1 MRKKGN
7 VSNKI
12 NVSVVGDK
20 LDKKGTRNKRVS
32 KDTIKFKIILSE
44 EQKEA
49 KAKILQNDVIVVFG
63 KAGSGKTLISAQ
75 AALDALFSNNIE
87 NIYITRPTVSKEDL
101 GFLPGDLK
109 DKMDPWLAPLYHN
122 MYVLHDKMQ
131 VDKLLAEKKIE
142 IAPIS
147 FMRGITF
154 VNSYVLVDECQN
166 ITKDQIKMLITR
178 IGKGSKMIFTGDASQ
193 IDLKKNSDSGLNYL
207 LKLGEDIEG
216 FITYQLKDN
225 HRHPIVDR
233 FIDKMSEMD

>member
-7 VSNKI
+7 VSSRT
-12 NVSVVGDK
+12 NVSIVK
-20 LDKKGTRNKRVS
+20 NNTSRNKKDKKTS
-32 KDTIKFKIILSE
+32 IQFKITLSE

-75 AALDALFSNNIE
+75 SALDALLSNDIE
-87 NIYITRPTVSKEDL
+87 NVYITRPTVSKEDL

-109 DKMDPWLAPLYHN
+109 EKMDPWLAPLYHN
-122 MYVLHDKMQ
+122 MYALNDKSQ
-131 VDKLLAEKKIE
+131 IDKFLADKKIE

-154 VNSYVLVDECQN
+154 VNSYVLIDECQN

-178 IGKGSKMIFTGDASQ
+178 IGRGSKMIFTGDAAQ
-193 IDLKKNSDSGLNYL
+193 VDLKKNSDSGLNYL
-207 LKLGEDIEG
+207 LKLGEDIKG
-216 FITYQLKDN
+216 FVTYQLKDN

-233 FIDKMSEMD
+233 FIDKMSEID